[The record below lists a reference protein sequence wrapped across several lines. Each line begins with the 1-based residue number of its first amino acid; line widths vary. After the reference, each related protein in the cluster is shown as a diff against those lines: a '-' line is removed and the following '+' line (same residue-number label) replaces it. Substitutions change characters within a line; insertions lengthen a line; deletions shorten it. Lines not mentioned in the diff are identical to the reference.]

1 MDIVIIIINYFLLD
15 IKYSFFCFFHNFA
28 QILTISLS
36 FFIDTTISSDTSDIE
51 GRIGLLTEKLQKRRI
66 EIERLKKE
74 KKKQTKKQ
82 LLALEANLSNQLK
95 VSVYWSV

>member
-1 MDIVIIIINYFLLD
+1 MI
-15 IKYSFFCFFHNFA
+15 
-28 QILTISLS
+28 ISLS

-51 GRIGLLTEKLQKRRI
+51 GRIGLLAEKLKKRRI
-66 EIERLKKE
+66 QIALLKKE

-95 VSVYWSV
+95 VSVYWM